1 MRRESDDDYDDQAK
15 ETELQADQLVHGP
28 ASTHFI
34 SFPLRLGW
42 CGPATRT
49 SANLQPCATPLF
61 PRRTVTTR
69 PDHAAMSKWSG
80 MCPTCMIGMR
90 RGSRGGA
97 AVRRQAGELNGASR
111 RTRCG
116 GWCAALACTI

>member
-61 PRRTVTTR
+61 PRCTVTTR
-69 PDHAAMSKWSG
+69 PDHAALSKCSG
-80 MCPTCMIGMR
+80 MRPTRMISMLRCARLSVAYRLAPTCTWGR
-90 RGSRGGA
+90 RVNA
-97 AVRRQAGELNGASR
+97 L
-111 RTRCG
+111 TR
-116 GWCAALACTI
+116 